1 MSSSKIVPFF
11 RSYLRDVSE
20 SLFVR
25 SIITSAQC
33 EQIRAFARGPECAH
47 YAEELFRRRTIKIP
61 ALSATLSLKRL
72 RETNGSEFY
81 HIEILVE
88 RRRPRRRRICF
99 VGHRFAPSVSRTLRW
114 NLRQVLEPYNIE
126 LDWSGDDPRSV
137 QIFQDIVQ
145 RIKRAD
151 FCVFDTRATRGKPNV
166 YIEAG
171 ISYAVGTPF
180 VLFDYVPPRQSGEQG
195 ASLPSDLAHCVTL
208 RYSSYESLFRE
219 FYISLPAFAARH
231 F

>member
-1 MSSSKIVPFF
+1 MSASQIVPFF
-11 RSYLRDVSE
+11 RSYLQDVSE

-33 EQIRAFARGPECAH
+33 DQIRAFAKTRESARW
-47 YAEELFRRRTIKIP
+47 AEELRLRRRIRIP
-61 ALSATLSLKRL
+61 QLDATFTLKLL
-72 RETNGSEFY
+72 REMNGSHFY
-81 HIEILVE
+81 HIEILVD
-88 RRRPRRRRICF
+88 RQRTRRRRVCF
-99 VGHRFAPSVSRTLRW
+99 VGHRFAPSISRTLRW

-137 QIFQDIVQ
+137 QIFEDIVR

-151 FCVFDTRATRGKPNV
+151 FCVFDTRATQGRPNV

-180 VLFDYVPPRQSGEQG
+180 VLFDYVPSDRARQQA
-195 ASLPSDLAHCVTL
+195 ASLPSDLAHGISL
-208 RYSSYESLFRE
+208 RYSSYQKLFRE
-219 FYISLPAFAARH
+219 FYVSLPAFAARH

>member
-1 MSSSKIVPFF
+1 MSVPKIVPFF

-25 SIITSAQC
+25 SIISSAQC
-33 EQIRAFARGPECAH
+33 EQIRAFARTSECGQC
-47 YAEELFRRRTIKIP
+47 AEELLRRKSVKVP
-61 ALSATLSLKRL
+61 NLNATLILKRL

-81 HIEILVE
+81 HIEILVD
-88 RRRPRRRRICF
+88 RQRPRRPRVCF
-99 VGHRFAPSVSRTLRW
+99 VGHRFATSISRILRW

-137 QIFQDIVQ
+137 QIFQDIVR

-180 VLFDYVPPRQSGEQG
+180 VLFDYVPSRKANQQA
-195 ASLPSDLAHCVTL
+195 ASLPSDLAHGVSL
-208 RYSSYESLFRE
+208 RYSSYEELFRE